1 MSNGVKEKIREDLNS
16 VLKEKKE
23 LEVSV
28 LRLLSAAIFNREK
41 EKRYKLSKEK
51 PEFSEFAEADVSSHA
66 SAKAAAEELEKESAL
81 SDEEVLEVIS
91 SEIKK
96 RKEAILE
103 FDKGER
109 QDLVGK
115 ERKELEILQKYL
127 PKQLSEEEI
136 KKLAKEAIEKTGA
149 KEPKDMG
156 KVMAELMPNIK
167 GRAEGSLVSKIV
179 KELLLQ

>member
-28 LRLLSAAIFNREK
+28 LRLLSAAIFNRER

-51 PEFSEFAEADVSSHA
+51 PEFSG
-66 SAKAAAEELEKESAL
+66 EELEKESAL

-127 PKQLSEEEI
+127 PKQLSEEEV
-136 KKLAKEAIEKTGA
+136 KKLAKEAIEKIGA

-156 KVMAELMPNIK
+156 KVMTELMPNIK